1 MASAYLRK
9 AHEGAGN
16 RKTFTISAWVKRATL
31 GGDHTI
37 FSQGIVGGGYY
48 SKLRIRSDNVLQ
60 YEDIPNAGNVNLK
73 TNRLFRDITAWY
85 HIVVRVDTTQS
96 TEADRVRIYVNGNQI
111 TSFST
116 ATYPAQDNNQQANEN
131 SSMSVTVGGRT
142 AVNDGYWDGQMA
154 HVHYSDGQSYAPS
167 TFGETDSNGVWI
179 PKTSPTVSYGVNG
192 FFLKFD
198 NDSNMGLDS
207 SGQSHNLTTTGT
219 IIQNKDTPTNN
230 GTVINKLDRRTND
243 MTVTNA
249 GNTGETHAT
258 VYTPGTMNLGADS
271 GKWYWEIKVASK
283 TGSSD
288 WHMLGIMGQTRRE
301 NNVYLGQVVD
311 QYGYYGLNGQSYTGG
326 SGSTFGDTYGVGNI
340 IGVAMDLDNNKLYF
354 HKDGVYQNS
363 GDPTSGSTGTGA
375 ISITAASATDDGFY
389 RPAISYYDSSTKATY
404 DCNFGN
410 GYFGTT
416 KITSAGSNGNGSLFE
431 FDVPTGYYAL
441 NTKNLKEQS

>member
-1 MASAYLRK
+1 
-9 AHEGAGN
+9 
-16 RKTFTISAWVKRATL
+16 
-31 GGDHTI
+31 
-37 FSQGIVGGGYY
+37 
-48 SKLRIRSDNVLQ
+48 
-60 YEDIPNAGNVNLK
+60 
-73 TNRLFRDITAWY
+73 
-85 HIVVRVDTTQS
+85 
-96 TEADRVRIYVNGNQI
+96 
-111 TSFST
+111 
-116 ATYPAQDNNQQANEN
+116 
-131 SSMSVTVGGRT
+131 
-142 AVNDGYWDGQMA
+142 
-154 HVHYSDGQSYAPS
+154 
-167 TFGETDSNGVWI
+167 
-179 PKTSPTVSYGVNG
+179 
-192 FFLKFD
+192 
-198 NDSNMGLDS
+198 MGLDS

-249 GNTGETHAT
+249 GNTGETNAS

-301 NNVYLGQVVD
+301 NNVYLGQVAD
-311 QYGYYGLNGQSYTGG
+311 QYGYYGQNGQSYTGG

-389 RPAISYYDSSTKATY
+389 RPAISYFDSSTKATY

-416 KITSAGSNGNGSLFE
+416 KITTAGSNGNGSLFE
-431 FDVPTGYYAL
+431 YDVPTGYYAL
-441 NTKNLKEQS
+441 NTKNLKEHS